1 MSERRP
7 GGLRTWRPRGFAAV
21 ALVAVPV
28 LGLLAVAVGLLLTQQ
43 QREVFTSTALA
54 ETRSVLV
61 SVPDGLAG
69 ADADELGRALR
80 RPERLEVVLVDRA
93 GSVAQSSSD
102 IGIADVPAE
111 LRRDGRSL
119 AGSPTT
125 VDGAPYLVV
134 GGSTGPLGP
143 SIYLF
148 FSERGLDRET
158 NLVVL
163 GVAGTW
169 GVLVVLLVGAGWVD
183 SHRRLRS
190 LARRREHEHAFTA
203 HLGHEL
209 RTPVG
214 ALVTAASLVD
224 AEELDRSDPVLRQAV
239 EIMQTQARRLRRI
252 VEGLLELSRL
262 ETGQVQVRAEE
273 VSVEE
278 IASSTITAYGW
289 GRVRLVVEG
298 TTAVRADPQSMARL
312 FLNLVGN
319 AVRHA
324 RDEVVVTIRGSDT
337 EVVLEIAD
345 DGEGMPAHVVERAL
359 DRTAGVTTHQSVP
372 GQQQGLGLLIAR
384 AHVALVGARM
394 EIDVRPGE
402 GTTVRVHLPAAS
414 QTTSPTSEG

>member
-1 MSERRP
+1 MIRRTP
-7 GGLRTWRPRGFAAV
+7 GGLRTWRPRGLVLVF
-21 ALVAVPV
+21 LVAAPL
-28 LGLLAVAVGLLLTQQ
+28 LGFLAVVVAHLLTQQ
-43 QREVFTSTALA
+43 QRDVFTSTALA

-69 ADADELGRALR
+69 ADADDLGRALR
-80 RPERLEVVLVDRA
+80 RPERLEVVVVDGA

-102 IGIADVPAE
+102 VGISTVPE
-111 LRRDGRSL
+111 DLRPGGSSL
-119 AGSPTT
+119 ASSPTT

-134 GGSTGPLGP
+134 GGSAGPQGP
-143 SIYLF
+143 TLYLF

-158 NLVVL
+158 NLIVF
-163 GVAGTW
+163 GAAGIW
-169 GVLVVLLVGAGWVD
+169 GVMVILLVAAGWID
-183 SHRRLRS
+183 SHRRLQA
-190 LARRREHEHAFTA
+190 LGRRREHEHAFTA

-224 AEELDRSDPVLRQAV
+224 ADELDRSDPVLRQAV

-262 ETGQVQVRAEE
+262 ETGQVQARAEE

-289 GRVRLVVEG
+289 ERVRLVVEG
-298 TTAVRADPQSMARL
+298 ATAVRADPQSMARL
-312 FLNLVGN
+312 FLNLVSN

-324 RDEVVVTIRGSDT
+324 RHEVVVTIRDSDS

-345 DGEGMPAHVVERAL
+345 DGEGMPPHVVERAL
-359 DRTAGVTTHQSVP
+359 DRSAGVTTHQSAP

-384 AHVALVGARM
+384 AHVALIGARM

-402 GTTVRVHLPAAS
+402 GTTVRVYLPVAPGTVS
-414 QTTSPTSEG
+414 DGS

>member
-1 MSERRP
+1 MIRNAP
-7 GGLRTWRPRGFAAV
+7 GRLGTWRPRGLAVV
-21 ALVAVPV
+21 ALVAALL
-28 LGLLAVAVGLLLTQQ
+28 LGLLGVAAAHLLTQQ
-43 QREVFTSTALA
+43 QREIFTSAALA

-69 ADADELGRALR
+69 ADADDLGRALR
-80 RPERLEVVLVDRA
+80 RPERLEVVIVDGA

-102 IGIADVPAE
+102 VGISDVPEE
-111 LRRDGRSL
+111 LRPGGSNSSL
-119 AGSPTT
+119 ASSPTT

-134 GGSTGPLGP
+134 GGSVGPQGP
-143 SIYLF
+143 TLYLF

-158 NLVVL
+158 NLIVF
-163 GVAGTW
+163 GTAGIW
-169 GVLVVLLVGAGWVD
+169 GVLVILLVAAGWID
-183 SHRRLRS
+183 SHRRLRA
-190 LARRREHEHAFTA
+190 LGRRREHEHAFTA

-224 AEELDRSDPVLRQAV
+224 ADELDRSDPVLRKAV

-262 ETGQVQVRAEE
+262 ETGQVQARAEE

-289 GRVRLVVEG
+289 ERVRLVVEG
-298 TTAVRADPQSMARL
+298 ATAVRADPQSMARL
-312 FLNLVGN
+312 FLNLVSN

-324 RDEVVVTIRGSDT
+324 RHDVVVTIRESSS

-345 DGEGMPAHVVERAL
+345 DGEGMPPHVVERAL
-359 DRTAGVTTHQSVP
+359 DRSAGVTTHESAP

-384 AHVALVGARM
+384 AHVALIGARM

-402 GTTVRVHLPAAS
+402 GTTVRVYLPVAPDTVS
-414 QTTSPTSEG
+414 DDY